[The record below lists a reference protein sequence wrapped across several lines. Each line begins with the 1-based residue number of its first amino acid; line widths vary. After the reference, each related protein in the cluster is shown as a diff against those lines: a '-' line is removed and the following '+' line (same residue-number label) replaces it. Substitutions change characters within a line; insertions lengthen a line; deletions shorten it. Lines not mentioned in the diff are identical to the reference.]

1 MYEHKKETSGQ
12 VFDFIHRYIADR
24 SQCSP
29 DPYTP
34 LWLQYRENWGVPM
47 IWSSYPDLLFPLFC
61 FPSWTPGF
69 LSLPC
74 FVPITER
81 WKKHPIVK
89 SERRCWLVVP
99 FCLSASP
106 PRLRGPCL
114 PEPWQPSSQFCVGCQ
129 TDNSAR
135 ISNPPTCKLYYAY
148 QAPHTGGYLGSV
160 HPLGPGLLVPR
171 WQGLDRFWTIS
182 CPIGSPTNYWWSLWH
197 AENLYRR
204 TYAMHWRYPAGPVW
218 RVRNLAYR
226 TMLVEHLSRGPSAF
240 QPLDTIKHLQIFTWL
255 QRTQTICKFPIK
267 PNILLIFYYLISN
280 AYGLV
285 LTVATQVNNTMVQSI
300 FSSR

>member
-1 MYEHKKETSGQ
+1 MWLKFREH
-12 VFDFIHRYIADR
+12 R
-24 SQCSP
+24 
-29 DPYTP
+29 
-34 LWLQYRENWGVPM
+34 GVPM

-135 ISNPPTCKLYYAY
+135 ISNPPTCKPYYAY

-197 AENLYRR
+197 AENMYRR